1 MIGDIASEL
10 ADHCIQVYVST
21 SNGAVVVPRICA
33 GGSLTIENSTMRIA
47 DYIPH
52 VIKNAIR
59 KKGVDKVA
67 NTIYSMKALHLN
79 ADDAVSSVI
88 VNDEIGIRISSGK
101 VKVRTGIEKINGKAI
116 YFKDG
121 KIENDIDAII
131 LCTGY
136 KRSFSFFKQDDIQ
149 IEKNGKY
156 IPLYKGIFTS
166 KYGSSLAFI
175 GMASQF
181 APFAI
186 TAEMQVRYAAEV
198 FKKRIILPNKQK
210 MEECIQAVEME
221 VEAAAGRNLKE
232 YNFVSI
238 IFLYSFSHDKILVG
252 WHYRSCFYFHHSQ
265 HFHHHDVF
273 ILSQEKT
280 PWCEPS
286 LVARE
291 ISVTSCFQW

>member
-1 MIGDIASEL
+1 M
-10 ADHCIQVYVST
+10 
-21 SNGAVVVPRICA
+21 VPRICA

-52 VIKNAIR
+52 VIKNGIR

-166 KYGSSLAFI
+166 KYGSNLAFI

-198 FKKRIILPNKQK
+198 FKKRITLPNKQK

-238 IFLYSFSHDKILVG
+238 IFLYLFSHDMVG
-252 WHYRSCFYFHHSQ
+252 WHYRFCFYFHHSQ
-265 HFHHHDVF
+265 HFHHHHDVF

-280 PWCEPS
+280 
-286 LVARE
+286 LLMR
-291 ISVTSCFQW
+291 TFTCFPGNFSYQLLSMVNSIF

>member
-1 MIGDIASEL
+1 M
-10 ADHCIQVYVST
+10 
-21 SNGAVVVPRICA
+21 VPRICA

-52 VIKNAIR
+52 VIKNGIR

-166 KYGSSLAFI
+166 KYGSNLAFI

-198 FKKRIILPNKQK
+198 FKKRITLPNKQK

-238 IFLYSFSHDKILVG
+238 IFLYLFSHDMVG
-252 WHYRSCFYFHHSQ
+252 WHYRFCFYFHHSQ
-265 HFHHHDVF
+265 HFHHHHDVF

-280 PWCEPS
+280 
-286 LVARE
+286 LLMRTFA
-291 ISVTSCFQW
+291 CFPGNFSYQLLSMVNSIF

>member
-1 MIGDIASEL
+1 M
-10 ADHCIQVYVST
+10 
-21 SNGAVVVPRICA
+21 VPRICA
-33 GGSLTIENSTMRIA
+33 GGSLTIENSTMRVA

-52 VIKNAIR
+52 VIKNGIR

-166 KYGSSLAFI
+166 KYGSNLAFI

-198 FKKRIILPNKQK
+198 FKKRITLPNKQK

-238 IFLYSFSHDKILVG
+238 IFLYLFSHDMVG
-252 WHYRSCFYFHHSQ
+252 WHYRFCFYFHHSQ
-265 HFHHHDVF
+265 HFHHHHDVF

-280 PWCEPS
+280 
-286 LVARE
+286 LLMRTFA
-291 ISVTSCFQW
+291 CFPGNFSYQLLSMVNSIF